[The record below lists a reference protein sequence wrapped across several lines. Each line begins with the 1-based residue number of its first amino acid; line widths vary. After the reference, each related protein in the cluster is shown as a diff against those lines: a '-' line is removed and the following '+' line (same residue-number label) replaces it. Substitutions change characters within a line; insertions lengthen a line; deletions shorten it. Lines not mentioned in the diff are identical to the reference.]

1 MSSWNHGRGPAPT
14 GGLAESDRLDGVD
27 AEGFR
32 QDLQTA
38 PESSRRFGVATR
50 RYRTHHVRIG
60 HSRQHGAGRE
70 GLRSSAVLQR
80 GSPPAPAGP
89 PSWRWS
95 SPGRRSSRCAGR
107 EGRRSVRRVQ
117 APGGV
122 QGGQPGSPR
131 AIRSRSANSITG
143 HAVAAT
149 VSVAGRKRPRGRAL
163 RRRAVVGGPEDG
175 WVGGQGRG
183 EASVRTDRDRVGNA
197 REFLARALD
206 FDRPWRRRLH
216 SSSNR
221 S

>member
-27 AEGFR
+27 AGGFR

-95 SPGRRSSRCAGR
+95 SPGRRSSRCAGQ
-107 EGRRSVRRVQ
+107 GR
-117 APGGV
+117 PGGAPV
-122 QGGQPGSPR
+122 SPPR
-131 AIRSRSANSITG
+131 AGPWRRPGWAAGLPSGHTKQIRQQHNGPRRRRDGFGGRPEAASRTSATSSSGWWVGLKSVGSAGN
-143 HAVAAT
+143 VAAT
-149 VSVAGRKRPRGRAL
+149 RAFEPIGIVKRTRGNS
-163 RRRAVVGGPEDG
+163 RR
-175 WVGGQGRG
+175 
-183 EASVRTDRDRVGNA
+183 VR
-197 REFLARALD
+197 
-206 FDRPWRRRLH
+206 
-216 SSSNR
+216 
-221 S
+221 